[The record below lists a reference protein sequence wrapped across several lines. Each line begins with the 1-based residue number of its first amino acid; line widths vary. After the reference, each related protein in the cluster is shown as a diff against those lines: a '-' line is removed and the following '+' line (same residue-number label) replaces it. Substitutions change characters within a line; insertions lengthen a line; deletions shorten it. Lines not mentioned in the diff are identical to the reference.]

1 MGLSR
6 GLPPNNPSGRPRGA
20 VGRVS
25 IETRKVIALFMSS
38 KYEEFEAAWEGL
50 SGLEKVK
57 TYISLVKYVMPVLA
71 TVKLE
76 EGNSDDV
83 LKAFLANQR

>member
-25 IETRKVIALFMSS
+25 NETRKVIALFMSS
-38 KYEEFEAAWEGL
+38 KYEEFEAAWDGL

-71 TVKLE
+71 SVKVE
-76 EGNSDDV
+76 DSNGDDV
-83 LKAFLANQR
+83 LKKFLANQK

>member
-1 MGLSR
+1 MGLLK
-6 GLPPNNPSGRPRGA
+6 GMKPNNPNGRPRGA

-25 IETRKVIALFMSS
+25 VETRKAIALFMSS

-50 SGLEKVK
+50 SGLEKVR

-83 LKAFLANQR
+83 LKAFLANQK

>member
-25 IETRKVIALFMSS
+25 IETRKVIALFMSV
-38 KYEEFEAAWEGL
+38 KYEEFEAAWDGL

-83 LKAFLANQR
+83 LKAFLANQK

>member
-25 IETRKVIALFMSS
+25 IETRKVIALFMNS
-38 KYEEFEAAWEGL
+38 KYEEFEAAWDGL

-83 LKAFLANQR
+83 LKAFLANQK

>member
-25 IETRKVIALFMSS
+25 VETRKVIALFMSS
-38 KYEEFEAAWEGL
+38 KYEEFEAAWDGL
-50 SGLEKVK
+50 SGIEKVK

-83 LKAFLANQR
+83 LKAFLANQK

>member
-25 IETRKVIALFMSS
+25 NETRKVIALFMSV
-38 KYEEFEAAWEGL
+38 KYDEFEAAWDGL

-76 EGNSDDV
+76 EGNSNDV
-83 LKAFLANQR
+83 LKSFLANQK